1 MSKIDDFIQSKG
13 FQFKPRLDTVAD
25 WHRELVV
32 TQQELSAKAPDT
44 ALETVIEY
52 MQELRLRASKINLR
66 CVSIS
71 QSNGVYE
78 LYWVNKTKQRLD
90 QTEITFDL
98 SRLTVTLEWFDTK
111 LQLLKDAQTDP
122 GQFSDEA
129 NEFISAWTDVAQPSS

>member
-1 MSKIDDFIQSKG
+1 MSEIDDFFQSKG

-52 MQELRLRASKINLR
+52 MQELRLRASTLHPQR
-66 CVSIS
+66 VSIS
-71 QSNGVYE
+71 RSNGVYE
-78 LYWVNKTKQRLD
+78 LYWVHKTKQRLD

-98 SRLTVTLEWFDTK
+98 NRLTMTLEWFDTK
-111 LQLLKDAQTDP
+111 LQLLKNAQADP
-122 GQFSDEA
+122 GQFADEA
-129 NEFISAWTDVAQPSS
+129 NEFISAWTDVAQASS